1 MPKTSNCFKKY
12 GNEWSAELNKATRS
26 HFENMFA
33 GYLKHIADKGSRY
46 AIDRTCFALKKY
58 AALVP
63 DEEKDKRIFLFT
75 FTKFEI
81 LKDPEGMVFDVAYDS
96 VDEMID
102 DGWAVD

>member
-1 MPKTSNCFKKY
+1 MAKKSNCYRKY
-12 GNEWSAELNKATRS
+12 GREWSIGLTQATRNR
-26 HFENMFA
+26 FESMFS

-46 AIDRTCFALKKY
+46 AIDRTFMSMKKY
-58 AALVP
+58 NAMIP
-63 DEEKDKRIFLFT
+63 DSEKDKRIFLFT